1 MTTLTKP
8 QDCDSMA
15 ELRQQIDAID
25 TMLLE
30 LLATRSD
37 YIDRAVELKRI
48 EGLPARTVDR
58 VATVLANV
66 KSKAAQVGLDEE
78 LAETLWTELIE
89 WAIHREAK
97 HLG

>member
-1 MTTLTKP
+1 MTNLTKP
-8 QDCDSMA
+8 EACGSMA
-15 ELRQQIDAID
+15 ELREQIDAID
-25 TMLLE
+25 VMLLE

-58 VATVLANV
+58 VAAVLANV
-66 KSKAAQVGLDEE
+66 KSKAAEVGLDEKLVE
-78 LAETLWTELIE
+78 ALWTELVE
-89 WAIHREAK
+89 WAIQREAK

>member
-1 MTTLTKP
+1 MTALTKP
-8 QDCDSMA
+8 RDCGSMT
-15 ELRQQIDAID
+15 ELRVQIDAID
-25 TMLLE
+25 VMLLE
-30 LLATRSD
+30 LLAKRSD

-58 VATVLANV
+58 VAAVLANV
-66 KSKAAQVGLDEE
+66 KSKAVEVGLDEG

-89 WAIHREAK
+89 WAIQREVK

>member
-1 MTTLTKP
+1 MTNLTKP
-8 QDCDSMA
+8 EDCGSMA
-15 ELRQQIDAID
+15 ELREQIDAID
-25 TMLLE
+25 LMLLE

-89 WAIHREAK
+89 WAIQREAK

>member
-1 MTTLTKP
+1 MANLTTP
-8 QDCDSMA
+8 EDCGSMA

-25 TMLLE
+25 LMLLE

-58 VATVLANV
+58 VAAVLANV
-66 KSKAAQVGLDEE
+66 KTKAAQVGLDEE

-89 WAIHREAK
+89 CAIQRETK